1 MKKIK
6 NWLGM
11 LLLASILMVALA
23 ACEPAELAVEI
34 TPTVE
39 GEQSAEGEESDEVFD
54 LVYPPQVENVDMA
67 GAIITDSGLQFL
79 ETLAGEGANPEIGD
93 IVTMNFVAQL
103 PDGTEFANSYME
115 GAPVTAILG
124 REQLLPGWEE
134 GLLMMQV
141 GGQARMVLPSEL
153 AFGAEGYGMIPPDSE
168 IILIVELISIEK
180 PPTPQ
185 EVTQSDLTTTDSGL
199 QYYDITVGEGDTA
212 AEGMLVSNSFTLW
225 YQADEPVYVGASGST
240 APISFEVGLGDTVFP
255 GWEEGVV
262 GMKVGG
268 VRQVVIPPDLGFGDV
283 GGGSIPPNSI
293 LILEIELLE
302 VREPVKMTEVDEADY
317 TVTESGLKYYDLVE
331 GEGETPQQGQT
342 VIVHYTGW
350 LQDGTKFDSS
360 VDRGTPF
367 NFILGTGS
375 VIPGWDEGVST
386 MKVGGVRQLVI
397 PPDLG
402 YGESGAGDTI
412 PPGATLVFEVELLG
426 IQE

>member
-1 MKKIK
+1 MKKINK
-6 NWLGM
+6 WLGM
-11 LLLASILMVALA
+11 LLLASILILALA
-23 ACEPAELAVEI
+23 ACQPAELAVEI
-34 TPTVE
+34 TPTAESEE
-39 GEQSAEGEESDEVFD
+39 GDEVFD
-54 LVYPPQVENVDMA
+54 LVYPPQGENVDMS
-67 GAIITDSGLQFL
+67 GATTTDSGLQFL
-79 ETLAGEGANPEIGD
+79 ETMPGEGPNPEIGD

-103 PDGTEFANSYME
+103 PDGTEFANSYLE

-134 GLLMMQV
+134 GVLMMQV

-153 AFGAEGYGMIPPDSE
+153 AFGSEGYGMIPPDSD
-168 IILIVELISIEK
+168 IILIVELISIET

-185 EVTQSDLTTTDSGL
+185 EVAQSDLTTTESGL
-199 QYYDITVGEGDTA
+199 QYYDITVGDGDTA
-212 AEGMLVSNSFTLW
+212 AQGMLVSNGFTLW
-225 YQADEPVYVGASGST
+225 YQADEPVYIGGSEGSS
-240 APISFEVGLGDTVFP
+240 PLSFEVGLGDTVFP

-268 VRQVVIPPDLGFGDV
+268 KRQLVIPPELGLGDM
-283 GGGSIPPNSI
+283 GGGSIPPNSV

-302 VREPVKMTEVDEADY
+302 VREPVKMTDVDEADY
-317 TVTESGLKYYDLVE
+317 TVTDSGLKYYDLVE
-331 GEGETPQQGQT
+331 GEGETPQVGQT

-360 VDRGTPF
+360 IDRGTPF

-397 PPDLG
+397 PPELG
-402 YGESGAGDTI
+402 YGESGAGATI